1 MSKIAHG
8 IIPVMLTPFDT
19 NGNID
24 WEDYEKLIEWYLAN
38 GAESLFAVCQSSEM
52 QFLSLQERVDLA
64 KFTAEKVAG
73 RVPVV
78 ASGHVSDALDDQKAE
93 LGALVDTGVDGIVLV
108 SNRLAKAD
116 EGSDVLRANLDAI
129 LDHLPADMQLGMY
142 ECPAPYRRLLTD
154 DEISYCAQTGRF
166 SLLKDVSCDLE
177 TVKRRIELTK
187 GTPFGINNANAA
199 IAWKALQAGSTGFCG
214 VFNNI
219 HPDLYRWIK
228 DHGKDNMELA
238 EELAVFLVL
247 SAATEPMG
255 YPKLAKQYHQR
266 IGTLKSDNC
275 RVIDFDIRE
284 RFWALDDVMDR
295 VVQGTE
301 YFRAKIAALGA
312 N

>member
-1 MSKIAHG
+1 MSNIAQG
-8 IIPVMLTPFDT
+8 IIPVMLTPFGAD
-19 NGNID
+19 GKID

-52 QFLSLQERVDLA
+52 QFLSLEERVNLA
-64 KFTAEKVAG
+64 KFTASQVAG

-78 ASGHVSDALDDQKAE
+78 ASGHVSDAIEDQKEE

-108 SNRLAKAD
+108 TNRLAKAD
-116 EGSDVLRANLDAI
+116 QGSDVLRANLDAL
-129 LDHLPADMQLGMY
+129 LDHLPKDMQLGLY

-219 HPDLYRWIK
+219 HPDLYRWLK
-228 DHGKDNMELA
+228 DHGKDHPVLA

-247 SAATEPMG
+247 AAATEPMG

-266 IGTLKSDNC
+266 IGTLKSDTC

-301 YFRAKIAALGA
+301 DFRQKIAALKA